1 MCMVQSKPSITVSSN
16 YYCYFVVVID
26 SIAQSHLTLEICIS
40 VHSSIIAEHLRELM
54 FCGSSSLSG
63 NRPRK
68 PICQALRWP
77 WVTATCFPY
86 CDLVREQLQFWLLG
100 RSEDS
105 RVEKA
110 ETSDGNVSSLWAC
123 AERDTVSSRDLS
135 TTVPRSSRSS
145 VQGPGQQRPFPWL
158 RMPTT
163 QRWPRHVYIS
173 VWCGD

>member
-40 VHSSIIAEHLRELM
+40 VHLSINAEHLRKLM
-54 FCGSSSLSG
+54 FCGSSSLRG

-68 PICQALRWP
+68 RICQALRWP

-105 RVEKA
+105 RVENA
-110 ETSDGNVSSLWAC
+110 ETSDGNVSRLWAC
-123 AERDTVSSRDLS
+123 AERDTVASRDLS

-145 VQGPGQQRPFPWL
+145 V
-158 RMPTT
+158 
-163 QRWPRHVYIS
+163 
-173 VWCGD
+173 